1 MALLC
6 GWSITGMATQEG
18 PIHMVDPQD
27 VQTPKTWVS
36 SQRRCRN
43 CHWWFDRAG
52 DGQSKMRVCILH
64 TGMRGEK
71 AAKMKLGGTKAIE
84 TAEDFGCTE
93 WIKDER
99 PKSA

>member
-1 MALLC
+1 
-6 GWSITGMATQEG
+6 
-18 PIHMVDPQD
+18 
-27 VQTPKTWVS
+27 
-36 SQRRCRN
+36 
-43 CHWWFDRAG
+43 
-52 DGQSKMRVCILH
+52 MRICILH
-64 TGMRGEK
+64 TGMKGEK